1 MKILREES
9 YQSTPTLWPGEEDL
23 QSPDG
28 KDDPWVEK
36 DSVVIQLQDS
46 GPYNNKLIVR
56 LKGGSETIEQY
67 QFEVLSDEY
76 RICRPEDE
84 DIPII
89 ILHYVAEFGYY
100 VEGSENGPWGQYEYL
115 IDAAGRFQERAQQ
128 ADSPVTNY
136 LFRIVS
142 SQVELLCVKLASE
155 SKLNDEKYDLEAL
168 EQGTEAD
175 STEEAEFIHGTVQ
188 LNKLPLSD
196 STIIPEQ
203 LKEFDLTSEIV
214 RPNEGLH
221 GVDVNHYYEEHH
233 GTIAVIVTLP
243 WGMKYF
249 KFDGEV
255 NGKCTLEFTGREEL
269 PGIFIEEYLKN
280 EANAEVMNIPRVRAS
295 DSNLEML
302 RNCRMLLDNIRETE
316 GIKNS
321 SSMDWLETTELRI
334 NLSEMYLSLQESVGE
349 EQFLQVLDDVLSER
363 TDDLRVDDLREASF
377 EQSET
382 IVVLLGLA
390 ARQLDADEKQEASAY
405 IERKNLDE
413 VDTDVISIEEYTE
426 YLAKKL

>member
-9 YQSTPTLWPGEEDL
+9 YQSTPSLWPGEEEVH
-23 QSPDG
+23 SPDG
-28 KDDPWVEK
+28 RADPWVQK

-46 GPYNNKLIVR
+46 GPYNNRLVVKL
-56 LKGGSETIEQY
+56 KDGSETIEQY

-84 DIPII
+84 DLPII

-115 IDAAGRFQERAQQ
+115 IDAAGRFQKRAQQ
-128 ADSPVTNY
+128 ASSPITNY
-136 LFRIVS
+136 FLSIVS
-142 SQVELLCVKLASE
+142 SHVELLCVKLASE

-168 EQGTEAD
+168 EQETEAD
-175 STEEAEFIHGTVQ
+175 GTEEAEFIHGMTE
-188 LNKLPLSD
+188 LEKLPLSEN
-196 STIIPEQ
+196 TKIPEQ
-203 LKEFDLTSEIV
+203 LKQFGLTPEIV

-221 GVDVNHYYEEHH
+221 GVDVSIYYEEHH
-233 GTIAVIVTLP
+233 NTIAVVVTLP
-243 WGMKYF
+243 WGMKHF

-255 NGKCTLEFTGREEL
+255 DGKCTLEFTGREEL

-280 EANAEVMNIPRVRAS
+280 EANVEVMNIPRVRAS

-321 SSMDWLETTELRI
+321 SSMDWLETTELTI

-349 EQFLQVLDDVLSER
+349 ERFLQMLENVLSER
-363 TDDLRVDDLREASF
+363 ADDLRVDELREASF
-377 EQSET
+377 EQFET

-390 ARQLDADEKQEASAY
+390 ARQLDDDEKQEASAY

-413 VDTDVISIEEYTE
+413 VDTDAISIEEYTE